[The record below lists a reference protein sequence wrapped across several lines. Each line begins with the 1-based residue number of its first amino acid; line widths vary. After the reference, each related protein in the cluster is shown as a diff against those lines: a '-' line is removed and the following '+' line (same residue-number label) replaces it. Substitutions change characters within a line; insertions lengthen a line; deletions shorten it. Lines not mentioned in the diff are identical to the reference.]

1 MSELFRL
8 EMTGVREI
16 EQALLQLPKK
26 LHNKVLRKALRQ
38 SGNIMLK
45 KARDNAPVKSGL
57 LKKSIKLRV
66 DIRGTPAAIITVRIP
81 SREKLALAKATTD
94 KKQRALIRKNASKG
108 ARPYYG
114 AFIELGTKDI
124 APHPYLRPAF
134 NSTVNRAFEKF
145 FDVLN
150 EEINKLT

>member
-57 LKKSIKLRV
+57 LKTKNPAV
-66 DIRGTPAAIITVRIP
+66 FIR
-81 SREKLALAKATTD
+81 
-94 KKQRALIRKNASKG
+94 
-108 ARPYYG
+108 
-114 AFIELGTKDI
+114 
-124 APHPYLRPAF
+124 
-134 NSTVNRAFEKF
+134 
-145 FDVLN
+145 
-150 EEINKLT
+150 